1 MKKISVFRLSAVALF
16 IIAVAA
22 IFGLLDTYI
31 HTDKEQLFLT
41 PTFTDNNGWEFY
53 TIENGQHKELSANEV
68 IETTGTFYLSKT
80 VTQDLEDSGYT
91 FLLLDGNRPCAV
103 FLDGEL
109 IYTNCPNKNLQFD
122 NVEFDDHYSALSS
135 RGEEVR
141 CTLPSDFAGKKITIA
156 TAHGEYPSLP
166 AVKLSAQAIEEEY
179 IVTGAIK
186 EMMPA
191 AGFAVMTLLL
201 LGVWIFALLQGI
213 RTPQYLLLIAAAL
226 LQMLYHLRA
235 YEFISSPSTALDSP
249 FTMFIPVFAVLLP
262 LVWLLLQMQ
271 EKRNRIIFGIVL
283 GISAAVAL
291 IVPVGAVF
299 GGLPF
304 YSSFLA
310 NNEILYLPIA
320 ALLIFSVF
328 EAKNKNT
335 VFRLLL
341 SGLGIV
347 ALCTAVLYI
356 GSMFGNKYYAE
367 NISLIFKLIADRSP
381 GLFLDWCV
389 VILFVLTAFIG
400 LYKIVARIVQVHSD
414 LTVQTERAH
423 LLDSSLKTQKQFYEA
438 KLSSENEI
446 RSLRHDMN
454 GHLKT
459 LQALL
464 DSNKTEEAKKYLEG
478 VSKQHNEQSA
488 KIFSSNPYINA
499 VLSNY
504 DVICSKN
511 NIRFEC
517 HIGVGNYELPAT
529 ELCLILNNA
538 LENAVEASL
547 TLPEKGREIKTQIA
561 VRQNRFLLRVSNRFS
576 GGIETD
582 NGLPVTKKGSKEH
595 GYGLSNIRAAA
606 ERKDGSVKYRT
617 ESGYFV
623 LDVEFEIE

>member
-1 MKKISVFRLSAVALF
+1 MKKISVFSLSAVALF
-16 IIAVAA
+16 IIAAA
-22 IFGLLDTYI
+22 IFGLLDTYT

-53 TIENGQHKELSANEV
+53 TIENAQHKELSANEV
-68 IETTGTFYLSKT
+68 IETTGTFYLTKT
-80 VTQDLEDSGYT
+80 LTQDLENSNYT
-91 FLLLDGNRPCAV
+91 FLLLDGYRPHAV

-109 IYTNCPNKNLQFD
+109 IYTNCPNKDLQFD
-122 NVEFDDHYSALSS
+122 NVEFDDNYSASSS

-141 CTLPSDFAGKKITIA
+141 CTLPNDFAGKKITIA
-156 TAHGEYPSLP
+156 TAHGEYPALP
-166 AVKLSAQAIEEEY
+166 AVKLSSNAIEEKY
-179 IVTGAIK
+179 TITGTNK
-186 EMMPA
+186 EMIPA
-191 AGFAVMTLLL
+191 TGFAVMTLLL
-201 LGVWIFALLQGI
+201 LSVWLFALLHGI
-213 RTPQYLLLIAAAL
+213 RTPQYLLLIAVAL
-226 LQMLYHLRA
+226 LQMLYHLRT
-235 YEFISSPSTALDSP
+235 YEFISSASTALDSP
-249 FTMFIPVFAVLLP
+249 FTIFIPVFAVLLP
-262 LVWLLLQMQ
+262 LMWLLLQMH
-271 EKRNRIIFGIVL
+271 EKRNKIIFGIVL
-283 GISAAVAL
+283 GISAVVAL

-304 YSSFLA
+304 YNSFLA

-320 ALLIFSVF
+320 ALFVFSVL

-341 SGLGIV
+341 SGLGMV
-347 ALCTAVLYI
+347 ALCTTALYAV
-356 GSMFGNKYYAE
+356 SMLKNKYYAE
-367 NISLIFKLIADRSP
+367 KIALIFKLLAEHDASM
-381 GLFLDWCV
+381 FLDWCI

-400 LYKIVARIVQVHSD
+400 LYKIVARIVQIRSD
-414 LTVQTERAH
+414 LAVQTELAH

-464 DSNKTEEAKKYLEG
+464 DSNKTEEAKNYLQG
-478 VSKQHNEQSA
+478 VSKQHNEQSV

-517 HIGVGNYELPAT
+517 HIGVENYELPTT

-547 TLPEKGREIKTQIA
+547 TLPEKNREIKTQIA
-561 VRQNRFLLRVSNRFS
+561 VRHNRFLLRVSNRFN
-576 GGIETD
+576 GDIETD

-606 ERKDGSVKYRT
+606 ERKGGSMKYRT
-617 ESGYFV
+617 ENGYFV